1 MKQKILMNKR
11 KQKVSLYIIWIIL
24 FFVVLQQSGFI
35 EIAQEFISIAETVQ
49 IDENSSFESNRKAV
63 KFSKKIDGDTAV
75 FELDNSFI
83 KCRFLAIDTPE
94 TVKEGT
100 DVQPYGREASNYTE
114 ELLVNANEII
124 LEFDPKS
131 DEKDKYGRI
140 LAWVWIDGE
149 LLQQKLVAQGYAK
162 VEYIYGDYLYLE
174 ILKQAEQDAK
184 NKKIGIWS

>member
-94 TVKEGT
+94 TVKVGT
-100 DVQPYGREASNYTE
+100 EVQSYGREASNYTE

-140 LAWVWIDGE
+140 LAWVWIDEE